1 LIEATNLV
9 SGRVRQHRLITER
22 RIQEE
27 AKDMALAGSI
37 ERKMFE
43 NLAHNLH
50 LRQTIIILAHGLA
63 NR

>member
-1 LIEATNLV
+1 MTA
-9 SGRVRQHRLITER
+9 ER
-22 RIQEE
+22 RIREE
-27 AKDMALAGSI
+27 MKDMALAGSI

-63 NR
+63 DRLH